1 MKMILPIQSLT
12 SFLMKN
18 FRHCLSANVKLT
30 LLRCMTDKKHTKQEV
45 HREIMMSAVQT
56 AKNVV
61 TSYKK

>member
-1 MKMILPIQSLT
+1 
-12 SFLMKN
+12 MKN